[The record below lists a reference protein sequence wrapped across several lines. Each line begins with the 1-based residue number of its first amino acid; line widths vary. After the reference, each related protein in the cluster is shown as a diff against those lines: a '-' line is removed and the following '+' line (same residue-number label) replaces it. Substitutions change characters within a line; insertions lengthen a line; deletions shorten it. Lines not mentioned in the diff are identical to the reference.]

1 MTSTNPDQHEQQNP
15 TFENTGDIL
24 SISDLL
30 DNPNDNGP
38 PAKHAS
44 RVASMVFLSK
54 SPNHK
59 ILRGGGG
66 MGAEARSRKNSSV
79 LGIHD
84 SFFVPQPSF
93 PNGR

>member
-66 MGAEARSRKNSSV
+66 MGA
-79 LGIHD
+79 
-84 SFFVPQPSF
+84 
-93 PNGR
+93 